1 MILGAVRRIPD
12 RDTSPP
18 ECMAAGSWG
27 MEIGEQFWA
36 KAAVDY
42 WEMAQ
47 GDEKEEICD
56 RKCLWRKGSQPR
68 RQDATAESHVGVK
81 SLL

>member
-1 MILGAVRRIPD
+1 MILGAVLCTPD

-56 RKCLWRKGSQPR
+56 RKCLWKKGSQPW
-68 RQDATAESHVGVK
+68 RQDATAESHACVK

>member
-1 MILGAVRRIPD
+1 MLFR
-12 RDTSPP
+12 S
-18 ECMAAGSWG
+18 
-27 MEIGEQFWA
+27 A
-36 KAAVDY
+36 KAAFDN

-56 RKCLWRKGSQPR
+56 KKCLWKKGSQPW
-68 RQDATAESHVGVK
+68 RQDATAESHAGVK